1 MHITMAGKLG
11 SGKSTIAR
19 LLNERHGFEIYS
31 TGKIQRELARNFGV
45 STLEMNKLMSQD
57 TKYDHMIDDE
67 VTRIS
72 VERAEDK
79 LLFDFAYGMAFCKK
93 HI

>member
-1 MHITMAGKLG
+1 MIQYLIYLNPNRRMTMHITMAGKLG

-45 STLEMNKLMSQD
+45 RTLEMNKLMSQD
-57 TKYDHMIDDE
+57 T
-67 VTRIS
+67 
-72 VERAEDK
+72 
-79 LLFDFAYGMAFCKK
+79 
-93 HI
+93 